1 MFTGIIEEV
10 GAISKRG
17 GAELTVLA
25 EKVVEDVKLGD
36 SIAIDG
42 ACMTVVDFTN
52 SSFVVKVSPESF
64 DRTTLGNLKAGDAV
78 NLERAMA
85 MGDRFGGHIVQGH
98 VDGVG
103 RIEGIEKQGEFTLW
117 TFWAPPEVA
126 PYLIPKGSVTID
138 GISLTVVN
146 PSAETFSVAVIP
158 TTLQETKIQSKTKG
172 DPVNMEADVFGKHI
186 YHYLKQGASQPG
198 SITRDFL
205 SNHGF
210 V

>member
-17 GAELTVLA
+17 GAELTILAQKVL
-25 EKVVEDVKLGD
+25 EDVKLGD

-42 ACMTVVDFTN
+42 ACMTVVSFTKD
-52 SSFVVKVSPESF
+52 SFIVQVSPESF
-64 DRTTLGNLKAGDAV
+64 ERTTLGTLKAGDAV

-85 MGDRFGGHIVQGH
+85 LGDRFGGHLVQGH

-103 RIEGIEKQGEFTLW
+103 RVERMEKQGEFTLW
-117 TFWAPPEVA
+117 TFWAPKEVA
-126 PYLIPKGSVTID
+126 PYLVPKGSVTID

-146 PSAETFSVAVIP
+146 PSSEIFSVAVIP
-158 TTLQETKIQSKTKG
+158 TTLLETKLGTKQLG

-186 YHYLKQGASQPG
+186 YHYIKQGAAQSG
-198 SITRDFL
+198 SITREFL
-205 SNHGF
+205 TKQGF
-210 V
+210 A